1 MRISLTREEAMA
13 CIIALE
19 RMRPLG
25 EWGKSALSKLLLIM
39 GLKEG
44 TNG

>member
-1 MRISLTREEAMA
+1 MRISLTPGEAITI
-13 CIIALE
+13 IIALE

-44 TNG
+44 ANG